1 MVIIPNCLSVI
12 SSVSTR
18 SPFRKHICTSA
29 CISFAFCKLG
39 QCRLSDFENADAE
52 KPLASRRLREAV
64 ESLSVRTNTHQMWYS
79 LVFLS
84 IVFVL
89 FTLRV
94 VGYLLPFDAT
104 NIRQMFHT
112 AKFLVKTITRT
123 YI

>member
-1 MVIIPNCLSVI
+1 MI

-39 QCRLSDFENADAE
+39 QCRLSDFENADDE

-84 IVFVL
+84 IVFCLLRYVSL
-89 FTLRV
+89 GISYPLTLQ
-94 VGYLLPFDAT
+94 
-104 NIRQMFHT
+104 I
-112 AKFLVKTITRT
+112 
-123 YI
+123 